1 MITHTMPQGTPEW
14 HAARAGVISASC
26 FALACE
32 RTAKGNRTA
41 KAIDYAFRLALER
54 IASAPLEEPQFL
66 PWQARRGSLLEPM
79 AARLYELQ
87 TGNTV
92 TPVGFV
98 TTDCGRFGASPD
110 GFVGTGGGVEFKA
123 FLNPEKLAAIIL
135 SGDIGECMA
144 QVQGGM
150 WLSGRSWWDFGLL
163 CPALAAI
170 GRTLTVHR
178 IERDEVYLNQ
188 MVGELREFD
197 LYVETIVAR
206 LRERT
211 GPDQRELVASLMP
224 SLPERPAAAGID
236 PSTIALF

>member
-1 MITHTMPQGTPEW
+1 MITHAMPQGTPEW

-26 FALACE
+26 FALARE
-32 RTAKGNRTA
+32 RKANGDRAA
-41 KAIDYAFRLALER
+41 KAVDYAFKLALER
-54 IASAPLEEPQFL
+54 IAAAPLEEPQFL

-110 GFVGTGGGVEFKA
+110 GLVGADGGVEFKA
-123 FLNPEKLAAIIL
+123 FLNPEKLAAILL
-135 SGDIGECMA
+135 SGDIGDCMA

-150 WLSGRSWWDFGLL
+150 WLSGRQWWDFVLL

-170 GRTLTVHR
+170 GRALTLHR
-178 IERDEVYLNQ
+178 VERDEVYIQKMAADLQ
-188 MVGELREFD
+188 EFD
-197 LYVETIVAR
+197 DYVESIASR
-206 LRERT
+206 LREKS

-224 SLPERPAAAGID
+224 TLPERAAAAGID
-236 PSTIALF
+236 PNSIALF